1 MLGWVILG
9 ARERI
14 DVRAWGLGSAS
25 PCWWLNRLRL
35 AQLAD
40 PAVLRLTASVGE

>member
-35 AQLAD
+35 AQLA
-40 PAVLRLTASVGE
+40 LSGRLLLGRADA